1 MTAGTTAGPVP
12 KGGNI
17 SDWFA
22 KLTSAFSARWATAI
36 RSRQDASR
44 YLPQTIA
51 HRGYKAA
58 WPENSMAAFKGAV
71 EVGAH
76 AIETDLH
83 LSRDGVVVL
92 SHDPSLKRC
101 YGVDKRISECNWDYL
116 SSLQS
121 VREPKQP
128 LPRLSDLLEWLASP
142 GREGIWL
149 LLDIKIDDDAE
160 KLVGAL
166 SDTLKK
172 VPPTQNKPW
181 DERVVLGC
189 WNASYIQA
197 SRRLLPTY
205 PVAHITW
212 YLPYARHFLSIPNLG
227 YNVFQRALVGC
238 KGSRFLHDAQS
249 EDRPVYAWTV
259 NEERWMRW
267 CIEQNNPAGS
277 SGTSSPSETKPL
289 LGENSPAGASTG
301 VSAARGVRLID
312 GVITDDPKLFLEVCR
327 RWEDERDG
335 KVAPA
340 KGPGLVQSIR
350 TGLATFLQGLM
361 FRVMSTGFFLHNR
374 YITNRLDLLPADK
387 THPKNE

>member
-1 MTAGTTAGPVP
+1 G
-12 KGGNI
+12 
-17 SDWFA
+17 WFA
-22 KLTSAFSARWATAI
+22 KLTSTFSARWANAI

-76 AIETDLH
+76 ALETDLH
-83 LSRDGVVVL
+83 LSKDGVVVL

-128 LPRLSDLLEWLASP
+128 LPRLSDLLEWLAAP
-142 GREGIWL
+142 GREEIWL

-160 KLVGAL
+160 ELVGAL

-172 VPPTQNKPW
+172 VPPTQDKPW

-227 YNVFQRALVGC
+227 YNVFQRALVGR

-267 CIEQNNPAGS
+267 CIEQNNPADPP
-277 SGTSSPSETKPL
+277 GTSTPNETKPL
-289 LGENSPAGASTG
+289 LGEASPAGASPRAST
-301 VSAARGVRLID
+301 ARGVKLID
-312 GVITDDPKLFLEVCR
+312 GVITDDPKLFLEVCQ

-340 KGPGLVQSIR
+340 KGPGLVQSFK
-350 TGLATFLQGLM
+350 TGLRSFLQGLM
-361 FRVMSTGFFLHNR
+361 FKVMSTGFFHYNR
-374 YITNRLDLLPADK
+374 YFTNRLDLLPTDE
-387 THPKNE
+387 TRPKRE